1 LAWLLDDAFPIPF
14 TRLRF
19 GLDALLGLVPGAGD
33 LVSAAFGLTIVVA
46 AARLRVPHV
55 VIALMGIQL
64 AADALLGLVPVAGDV
79 GDVFL
84 KANRRN
90 LELLRRH
97 AHGAAPPRLTDRL
110 VVGAVV
116 AGVLL
121 VPAAGAAL
129 LFAAFVWILGHPW

>member
-1 LAWLLDDAFPIPF
+1 VAWLLDDAFPIPF

-19 GLDALLGLVPGAGD
+19 GFDALLGLVPGAGD
-33 LVSAAFGLTIVVA
+33 LVAAGFGLTIVIT
-46 AARLRVPHV
+46 AARLGVPHV
-55 VIALMGIQL
+55 VIARMGIQL

-97 AHGAAPPRLTDRL
+97 AHGAAPPALADRL
-110 VVGAVV
+110 VVGATI

-129 LFAAFVWILGHPW
+129 LIAAIAWIVRHP